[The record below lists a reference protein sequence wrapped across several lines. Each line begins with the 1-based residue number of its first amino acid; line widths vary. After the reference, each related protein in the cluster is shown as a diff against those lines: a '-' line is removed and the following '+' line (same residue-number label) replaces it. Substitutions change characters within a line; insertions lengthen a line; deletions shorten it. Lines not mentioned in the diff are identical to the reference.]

1 MAKENLKQIARDIF
15 FGDKKAKTR
24 FGFQF
29 NITSKM
35 PTENQQITDHLLLN
49 SYSSPYQHILISY
62 KRKS

>member
-29 NITSKM
+29 KKKKKSTI
-35 PTENQQITDHLLLN
+35 EN
-49 SYSSPYQHILISY
+49 
-62 KRKS
+62 